1 MINLSKIKT
10 QSIKKRKNKIKIE
23 DFSKISNDIEG
34 LLPDVLA
41 AKDIREFVK
50 RLIKAHKEKKQIIVM
65 IGAHVIKCG
74 LNPLLIDLMEKKII
88 TALAMTG
95 SGVIHD
101 TEVAMIGATSES
113 VEEGIVDGTYGVAEE
128 TSVFI
133 NEAVNDSDKGFGEAV
148 AKKIVESKLKYE
160 KHSLLATAYKLNIP
174 VTVHVAIGTDIIHMH
189 PSFDA
194 EKTGKST
201 GIDFKKFIEIVSKL
215 DQGVIIN
222 FGSAVIM
229 PEVFLKALN
238 TARNLGFKIENLTT
252 ANFDMIYQYREKVNI
267 VQRPVIKSGKGYN
280 FTGHHEIMIPLLY
293 YLINEELKWIKP

>member
-293 YLINEELKWIKP
+293 YLINEELK